1 MGKDQEQSHVCKL
14 CNQTFSSG
22 KVLGGHMRGHTTK
35 NSGKGKKKVI
45 KSHKGFEGG
54 GHTGYGL
61 RENPKKSLKFSRSE
75 HATSGQEIVCKVC
88 GNWFE
93 SLRALFGHMRHHSGT
108 KTSGIFCTECGKGFE
123 SLRALTTHIRI
134 HSVRFDPLC
143 KKMETDSQSN
153 SETLGLVRRK
163 RSKRRRYKILPNYSF
178 SSLNGS
184 VSFTETGQEV
194 EDGAICLM
202 MLSRGATNWG
212 GFSSVTESSDN
223 DSVTFEVKSFGQKK
237 RIANDS
243 EDGFFACEVLESFK
257 MKKPAGVE
265 DSDSHVLHSKIV
277 LAEKRGSKFS
287 EMDSGSGI
295 SGEKKVEMEALV
307 DELYRDAEFVMPKLD
322 DVSGDEMEKDSHN
335 GMKIKPTEVEVDE
348 DFTEDNGLDP
358 ANSRSVKSGLNK
370 KAIFDAQLIGKSC
383 KKMCTSPDS
392 LKKSV
397 YKCKTCNKNF
407 HSHQALGGHQTIHR
421 TKNCSD
427 LRIRK
432 CGESSHRNVD
442 PETEGNS
449 KRINLECSKNSVEQ
463 EMSGVSLPSCEFKET
478 REYKCHICFKVF
490 ASGQALGG
498 HKRAHLTKNSDT
510 ISEETLAVKQQIS
523 GICDL
528 VDLNLPVILEQETKV
543 DVGFKS
549 WLAGNE
555 HELMVL

>member
-1 MGKDQEQSHVCKL
+1 MGKDQEQSHHVCKL

-22 KVLGGHMRGHTTK
+22 KVLGGHMRGHTSK

-45 KSHKGFEGG
+45 KSDNGFEDG

-108 KTSGIFCTECGKGFE
+108 KTSGIFCQECGKGFQ

-153 SETLGLVRRK
+153 SETLGLVRKK
-163 RSKRRRYKILPNYSF
+163 RSNRRRYKILPNYSF

-184 VSFTETGQEV
+184 GQEV

-237 RIANDS
+237 RIANDN

-257 MKKPAGVE
+257 IKKPGVE

-277 LAEKRGSKFS
+277 LLAEKRGSKFS

-295 SGEKKVEMEALV
+295 SGEKKVEKEASV

-322 DVSGDEMEKDSHN
+322 DMSGDEMEEDSHN
-335 GMKIKPTEVEVDE
+335 RMKIKRTKVEVDG

-358 ANSRSVKSGLNK
+358 AKSGLNK

-383 KKMCTSPDS
+383 KKMCTSSPDS
-392 LKKSV
+392 LKKSE

-432 CGESSHRNVD
+432 CGESSHSNVD
-442 PETEGNS
+442 PETEGNC
-449 KRINLECSKNSVEQ
+449 KLINLEECSKNSVEQ
-463 EMSGVSLPSCEFKET
+463 EMSKVSLPSCEFKET
-478 REYKCHICFKVF
+478 KEYKCHICFKVF

-498 HKRAHLTKNSDT
+498 HKRAHLIKNSET

-528 VDLNLPVILEQETKV
+528 VDLNLPVIVEQETNV

-549 WLAGNE
+549 WLVGNDQK